1 MGIPEQ
7 AMQLI
12 GSYTSPFV
20 RKISILL
27 LEKGIEFE
35 FVNEQP
41 YNAENGVAQYN
52 PLGKVPALVTDE
64 GEYWF
69 DSPIIAQYIEL
80 LDVAPAMLPADPQ
93 AALAVKQTEALADG
107 IMDAA
112 LTSVREQARPA
123 GQQSETELVRQRDKI
138 SRSLDL
144 CEQLMREGKIQPD
157 SLNLGTIAIACAIG
171 YLNFRR
177 VTPGWCVER
186 PLLVK
191 LAGTLFQRESFART
205 EPPKA

>member
-1 MGIPEQ
+1 MK
-7 AMQLI
+7 LI

-20 RKISILL
+20 RKISVLL
-27 LEKGIEFE
+27 LEKGITFE

-52 PLGKVPALVTDE
+52 PLGKVPALVTDD

-69 DSPIIAQYIEL
+69 DSPIIAEYIEL
-80 LDVAPAMLPADPQ
+80 LGIAPAMVPREPK
-93 AALAVKQTEALADG
+93 AALAVRQIEALADG

-112 LTSVREQARPA
+112 LASVREQARPA
-123 GQQSETELVRQRDKI
+123 AQQSETELLRQREKI
-138 SRSLDL
+138 SRSLDW
-144 CEQLMREGKIQPD
+144 CEQLLHDGRIKTD
-157 SLNLGTIAIACAIG
+157 TLNLATIALACAVG
-171 YLNFRR
+171 YLNFRH
-177 VTPGWCVER
+177 VSPGWCVER

-191 LAGTLFQRESFART
+191 LAETLFQRESFART